1 MIPYDEL
8 IKITNEHQPDE
19 AYELVSPNEDPWC
32 NLDSIIDF
40 VRRWNKRVPI
50 GKNKNKIK
58 AVALNLREEFNAFK
72 NCFIEDF
79 DFTQKNAELIKAIFD
94 TLSETVL
101 KFTGTTKLMHGIN
114 PNLFVMWDKG
124 ICIHYGVYPNSAGYI
139 IFMKLMQEEIRG
151 LLKKYSKKEIIKNT
165 NRTLPKLIDEYNWK
179 NFRTSKSVSKN
190 SLLI

>member
-8 IKITNEHQPDE
+8 MKITNEYQPDE
-19 AYELVSPNEDPWC
+19 AYELVLSNKDPWR

-58 AVALNLREEFNAFK
+58 TVVLNLREEFDVFK
-72 NCFIEDF
+72 NCCIENF
-79 DFTQKNAELIKAIFD
+79 DFTQKNTELIKTIFD
-94 TLSETVL
+94 TFSETVL

-114 PNLFVMWDKG
+114 PNLFVMWDEG
-124 ICIHYGVYPNSAGYI
+124 IYSHYGVYPNSAGYI
-139 IFMKLMQEEIRG
+139 IFMKLMQEEIKE
-151 LLKKYSKKEIIKNT
+151 LLKKHGKKEIIKNT

-179 NFRTSKSVSKN
+179 NFRTSKSK
-190 SLLI
+190 L